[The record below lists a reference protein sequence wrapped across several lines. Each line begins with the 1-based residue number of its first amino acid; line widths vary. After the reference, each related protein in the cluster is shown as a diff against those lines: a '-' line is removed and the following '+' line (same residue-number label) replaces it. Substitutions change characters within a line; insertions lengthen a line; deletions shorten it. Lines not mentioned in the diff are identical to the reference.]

1 MALNKLIILDNGITT
16 TYHRISTVNLDLYE
30 KIVRVSESS
39 DTFNEETGETIHTDP
54 VYETVKSALL
64 KVKLL
69 SYVNKDYR
77 DNSSTKNASSKDFYF
92 EITPEESNSN
102 LRELAYDKL
111 KLIEEFKDAED
122 C

>member
-16 TYHRISTVNLDLYE
+16 TYHRISTVNLELYE
-30 KIVRVSESS
+30 KIVKVTESS

-54 VYETVKSALL
+54 VYETVKAALL

-77 DNSSTKNASSKDFYF
+77 DSSSTKNASSKDFYF

-102 LRELAYDKL
+102 LREVAYDKL
-111 KLIEEFKDAED
+111 KTIEEFKDAED